1 MSLNVLWR
9 STNSA
14 EEIKHYTF
22 PNHLQIKLET
32 DATKALEHLDWFNVL
47 VDGNASADL
56 LDAPNL
62 QHVIIP
68 FVGLDPDFR
77 KKLLERPHLKV
88 YNSHYNDA
96 FVAQHMLSLLLACAN
111 RLVEADQALRGG
123 DWRNRYDR
131 LESMFLPGK
140 TCLLLGYGAIGKAV
154 EPLVRNLGMKVSLV
168 KRQLTTEM
176 IGDSKVFEVSQLHQ
190 ALEQADVVLCSLPGT
205 PETDNLLD
213 ARAFAKMRQGSILV
227 NVGRGSVMDQYAL
240 YEALKSN
247 HLLAAGIDVWWNYPK
262 TKEDRANTLP
272 ATAPLHEL
280 PNIIM
285 SPHRANQFA
294 GEGLIRLQ
302 DVAKTLEAIARGK
315 SATMLMLSKATEY
328 TNKIL

>member
-14 EEIKHYTF
+14 KEIKHYAF
-22 PNHLQIKLET
+22 PNHIQVKLET

-47 VDGNASADL
+47 IDGNASKEL

-62 QHVIIP
+62 EHVIIP

-77 KKLLERPHLKV
+77 GKLLERPHLKV
-88 YNSHYNDA
+88 YNSHYNDT
-96 FVAQHMLSLLLACAN
+96 FVAQHMLSLLLACAS
-111 RLVEADQALRGG
+111 RLVEADQPLRRG

-131 LESMFLPGK
+131 LESMFLPGQ

-154 EPLVRNLGMKVSLV
+154 EPLVRALGMKVSVL
-168 KRQLTTEM
+168 KRTKGREKGEENVYSSAQLYE
-176 IGDSKVFEVSQLHQ
+176 
-190 ALEQADVVLCSLPGT
+190 ALADADVIMCSLPGT

-227 NVGRGSVMDQYAL
+227 NVGRGSVIDQYAL

-294 GEGLIRLQ
+294 AEDSVRLK
-302 DVAKTLEAIARGK
+302 DVMETLEAIARG
-315 SATMLMLSKATEY
+315 EVRNHVDVERGY
-328 TNKIL
+328 

>member
-1 MSLNVLWR
+1 MSLKVLWR

-14 EEIKHYTF
+14 EEIKHYPF
-22 PNHLQIKLET
+22 PNHIQVKLET

-47 VDGNASADL
+47 VDGNASAEL

-62 QHVIIP
+62 AHIIIP

-77 KKLLERPHLKV
+77 IKLLERPHLKV
-88 YNSHYNDA
+88 YNSHYNDT
-96 FVAQHMLSLLLACAN
+96 FVAQHMLSLLLACAT
-111 RLVEADQALRGG
+111 RLVEADQPLRRG

-154 EPLVRNLGMKVSLV
+154 EPLVRSLGMKMSILRRKKEGGRRKEEELSVYSS
-168 KRQLTTEM
+168 E
-176 IGDSKVFEVSQLHQ
+176 QLHQ
-190 ALEQADVVLCSLPGT
+190 ALEQADVILCSLPGT
-205 PETDNLLD
+205 PETEKLLNKT
-213 ARAFAKMRQGSILV
+213 AFEKMKPGSILV
-227 NVGRGSVMDQYAL
+227 NVGRGSVIEQYAL

-262 TKEDRANTLP
+262 TKEERANTLP

-294 GEGLIRLQ
+294 GEDEIRLK
-302 DVAKTLEAIARGK
+302 DVVQTLEAIARGE
-315 SATMLMLSKATEY
+315 MRNHVDVERGY
-328 TNKIL
+328 